1 MGGRRAV
8 VVLTTSAHD
17 EYVFGALRAG
27 ASAFLLKEV
36 EPADLRAAVHLLAGA
51 EALLAPALT
60 RTLIAAFAGG
70 PQRSPTDLALLAT
83 LTDREREV
91 TAPAGLG
98 LDNGEIAGRAGRTCA
113 AAR

>member
-1 MGGRRAV
+1 MGRRRAV

-36 EPADLRAAVHLLAGA
+36 EPADLPAAVHLLAGA

-70 PQRSPTDLALLAT
+70 PQRSPDRLGPAPDAHRRPARGHPLA
-83 LTDREREV
+83 
-91 TAPAGLG
+91 GHG